1 MNYFQSKIEAETTSK
16 ILKAKESDAEPTKWY
31 HGNKWYQREKGAKW
45 YQKEK
50 KPMETKSEK

>member
-1 MNYFQSKIEAETTSK
+1 MIYFQSKIEAATTRK
-16 ILKAKESDAEPTKWY
+16 ILKTKKSDAEPPKWY

-50 KPMETKSEK
+50 KPMKTKPEK